1 MKLTRKLLV
10 LLFVLALVAAACGG
24 DDDSS
29 DTTAAPA
36 DDGGTTETTEAM
48 TDEAPETTEAMADD
62 DGGDDGGDA
71 MAPPTVDVGVDLEAG
86 TISIG
91 MLSDL
96 TGGFGPLVTPIV
108 AGHEAY
114 WGNVNANG
122 GIHGLQVELV
132 VRDTVYDVT
141 NHVTLYEELKDQ
153 VVAFGHSTGSPHTL
167 AINEDLQ
174 SDGILAI
181 PLTWYSGWS
190 DPAINANLL
199 PHGAPYCIEAMN
211 LIEYIYDVAVESGI
225 AEPTLAIA
233 SFPGDYGL
241 DSMEGAKLAAD
252 ALGIEIL
259 HDGSGT
265 IIPGQDLLPVADA
278 ITGSGA
284 DMVWVTANAPTFS
297 EIYGA
302 AIAGGFEAIWSG
314 AGPTYSPAFLDS
326 PLADALQR
334 DYYGTFYLSPWGS
347 DSPGMQEMMGVFAAA
362 NPDAPPT
369 DFYGE
374 GWVEAKIMHEAL
386 LKAYELGDMTQAGVV
401 AAAKS
406 LEGIDF
412 NGMAPTETYMGEPND
427 IVQRQSMIFRPDAE
441 LRAAGGTGTRVIEAT
456 YTSPTAAGFVF
467 EGACFEL

>member
-1 MKLTRKLLV
+1 
-10 LLFVLALVAAACGG
+10 LLFVLVLVAAACGG
-24 DDDSS
+24 DDESS
-29 DTTAAPA
+29 ETTAAPS
-36 DDGGTTETTEAM
+36 DDATTETTEAM
-48 TDEAPETTEAMADD
+48 DDSTETTEAMDDGADD
-62 DGGDDGGDA
+62 
-71 MAPPTVDVGVDLEAG
+71 MAAPMVDVGVDLDAG
-86 TISIG
+86 TIKIG

-122 GIHGLQVELV
+122 GVNGLQVELV

-141 NHVTLYEELKDQ
+141 NHVTLYGELKDQ

-190 DPAINANLL
+190 DPDINANLL
-199 PHGAPYCIEAMN
+199 PHGAPYCIESMN
-211 LIEYIYDVAVESGI
+211 VIEYISDVAKDSGI
-225 AEPTLAIA
+225 ANPTLAIA
-233 SFPGDYGL
+233 TVPGDYGL
-241 DSMEGAKLAAD
+241 DSAAGAKLAAE
-252 ALGIEIL
+252 ALGIEIV

-278 ITGSGA
+278 ITSSGA
-284 DMVWVTANAPTFS
+284 DLVWVTANATLFG
-297 EIYGA
+297 EIYGG
-302 AIAGGFEAIWSG
+302 AIAQGYQAIWSG
-314 AGPTYSPAFLDS
+314 AGPNWSPALLDS

-334 DYYGTFYLSPWGS
+334 DYIGTFYLSPWGS
-347 DSPGMQEMMGVFAAA
+347 DSPGMQEMMAVIQGA
-362 NPDAPPT
+362 NPDAPPA
-369 DFYGE
+369 DFYAE
-374 GWVEAKIMHEAL
+374 GWIEAKIMHEAL

-412 NGMAPTETYMGEPND
+412 DGMAPSETYFGEPND
-427 IVQRQSMIFRPDAE
+427 IVQRESMIFRPDVAM
-441 LRAAGGTGTRVIEAT
+441 RAAGGTGTNMIEAA
-456 YTSPTAAGFVF
+456 YTSPTAASFVF